1 MTSKKHR
8 DFTGESM
15 ERKSVKD
22 VPGIKDVIGGNL
34 EKAGINTAK
43 QLYGRYL
50 TDPAKFK
57 NVMMNHG
64 ANSGQQRAAYHAMKG
79 WEEQHN

>member
-1 MTSKKHR
+1 MTSKKHW
-8 DFTGESM
+8 DFTSESM

-34 EKAGINTAK
+34 ERAGIKTAK

-50 TDPAKFK
+50 TNPAKFK
-57 NVMMNHG
+57 DFMMHHG
-64 ANSGQQRAAYHAMKG
+64 ADRGQQRAAYNAMKG